1 MQFEQSG
8 YQAVWFMGETGFTP
22 ENCPNASDPSF
33 PGMELFSQSVTLAN
47 NTYYVPAG
55 GNLSLG
61 CGDRPAAFRDY
72 ASMGWETNATVVR
85 ALPSSAQIVAWAR
98 ALLP

>member
-1 MQFEQSG
+1 MTSFRARCVLAARHTRSRRLHRR
-8 YQAVWFMGETGFTP
+8 
-22 ENCPNASDPSF
+22 PS
-33 PGMELFSQSVTLAN
+33 SAITLAN